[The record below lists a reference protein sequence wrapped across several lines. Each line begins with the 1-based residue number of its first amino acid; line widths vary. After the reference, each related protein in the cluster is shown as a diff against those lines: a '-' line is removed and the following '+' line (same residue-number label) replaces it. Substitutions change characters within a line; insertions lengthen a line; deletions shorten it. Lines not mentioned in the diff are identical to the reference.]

1 MRITFLLLSRT
12 VLFVY
17 FLLTILFFILSATI
31 VFKTKCFDGPKFF
44 PDPLKEFQTRLAQAF
59 LSSGNPT
66 QKMLLCQALT
76 KFSLSHLLSVFPLK
90 MLLAHAHVELCLMQC
105 HSDKSVEPP
114 NLICD
119 RNHHTTIFCFL

>member
-1 MRITFLLLSRT
+1 MLTILKKRCELRFFCYLAPFY
-12 VLFVY
+12 LFT

-66 QKMLLCQALT
+66 QKMLLCQALRRGQT
-76 KFSLSHLLSVFPLK
+76 PRRS
-90 MLLAHAHVELCLMQC
+90 
-105 HSDKSVEPP
+105 
-114 NLICD
+114 
-119 RNHHTTIFCFL
+119 